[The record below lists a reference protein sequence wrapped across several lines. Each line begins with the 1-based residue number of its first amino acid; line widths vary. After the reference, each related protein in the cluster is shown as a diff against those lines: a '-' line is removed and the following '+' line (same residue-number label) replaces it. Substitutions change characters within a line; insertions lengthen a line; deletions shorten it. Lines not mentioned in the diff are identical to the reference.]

1 MPLCPPAF
9 LPSFPVHFASLDAK
23 TTHEFTKR
31 ATFDQIPY
39 VDGVL
44 IMQRLLQ
51 PCAPETPTSGL
62 VFMKFEETFYKFD
75 PRLVLGTSTLD
86 APLDFHGWAN
96 TANACP
102 SAPKTFLNR
111 DQCVRKLTCAG
122 PSFSSAP
129 IVLSDVNLKKWFR
142 VSRRHV
148 HRVTGLMLGEFADDT
163 PCTGRSRWLKALG
176 YQP

>member
-1 MPLCPPAF
+1 M
-9 LPSFPVHFASLDAK
+9 HFASLDAK

-86 APLDFHGWAN
+86 APLA
-96 TANACP
+96 T
-102 SAPKTFLNR
+102 
-111 DQCVRKLTCAG
+111 
-122 PSFSSAP
+122 SSAAARSP
-129 IVLSDVNLKKWFR
+129 R
-142 VSRRHV
+142 PP
-148 HRVTGLMLGEFADDT
+148 T
-163 PCTGRSRWLKALG
+163 PPVIAYSPRA
-176 YQP
+176 